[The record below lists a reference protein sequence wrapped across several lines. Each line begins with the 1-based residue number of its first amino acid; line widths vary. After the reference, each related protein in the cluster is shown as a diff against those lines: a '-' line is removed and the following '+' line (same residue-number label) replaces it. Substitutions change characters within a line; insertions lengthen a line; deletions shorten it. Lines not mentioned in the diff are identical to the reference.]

1 MNINIFELGAVLL
14 AGVFFAI
21 IYFLGKVKK
30 YDFGLLTI
38 LGLVFGVAVGLIF
51 KGHYLYLE
59 AIGTIYLSDRY
70 PAIIIQYYFK
80 YYKFRNIDQIKEN
93 KCQSDNIFII
103 KHPTS

>member
-1 MNINIFELGAVLL
+1 MLLNKFIKERGQLNEYKYFELGAVLL

-59 AIGTIYLSDRY
+59 AIGTIYSHLILAIVIRY
-70 PAIIIQYYFK
+70 YYSVLFQVL
-80 YYKFRNIDQIKEN
+80 QI
-93 KCQSDNIFII
+93 
-103 KHPTS
+103 

>member
-51 KGHYLYLE
+51 KGHYL
-59 AIGTIYLSDRY
+59 
-70 PAIIIQYYFK
+70 
-80 YYKFRNIDQIKEN
+80 
-93 KCQSDNIFII
+93 
-103 KHPTS
+103 

>member
-1 MNINIFELGAVLL
+1 MQ
-14 AGVFFAI
+14 VFSFAI

-59 AIGTIYLSDRY
+59 AIGTIYSHLILAIVI

-93 KCQSDNIFII
+93 K
-103 KHPTS
+103 

>member
-1 MNINIFELGAVLL
+1 MILG
-14 AGVFFAI
+14 F
-21 IYFLGKVKK
+21 
-30 YDFGLLTI
+30 LTI

-59 AIGTIYLSDRY
+59 AIGTIYSHLIL
-70 PAIIIQYYFK
+70 AIVIPLLLFSIISSIT
-80 YYKFRNIDQIKEN
+80 NLGTSIKLKKN

>member
-59 AIGTIYLSDRY
+59 AIGTIYSHLIDLEHEIFFRLFLVFVY
-70 PAIIIQYYFK
+70 LNT
-80 YYKFRNIDQIKEN
+80 KFWSI
-93 KCQSDNIFII
+93 
-103 KHPTS
+103 

>member
-51 KGHYLYLE
+51 KGHYLYL
-59 AIGTIYLSDRY
+59 LLRFLCSLLLVHVRKRY
-70 PAIIIQYYFK
+70 
-80 YYKFRNIDQIKEN
+80 
-93 KCQSDNIFII
+93 
-103 KHPTS
+103 

>member
-59 AIGTIYLSDRY
+59 AIGTIYSHLIL
-70 PAIIIQYYFK
+70 AIVIPYYFK